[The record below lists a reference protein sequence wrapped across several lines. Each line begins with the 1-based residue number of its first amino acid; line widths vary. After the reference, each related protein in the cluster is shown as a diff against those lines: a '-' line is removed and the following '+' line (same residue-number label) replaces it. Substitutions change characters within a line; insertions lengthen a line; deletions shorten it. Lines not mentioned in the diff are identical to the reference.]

1 MDEDMKDYYETA
13 ASFSIL
19 ALFVMLLGFIFTVYT
34 FLNPRYMFK
43 RLAGGIH
50 FISALASA
58 TVCRVLHL
66 AIQHAQDEL
75 VYAFPKGAY
84 YRYGYGFYF
93 GVLVTAINLFSFFMF
108 LFYSKKRKGAKAISE
123 ELGMADE
130 AVQIGR

>member
-19 ALFVMLLGFIFTVYT
+19 AAFVMVLGFFFTVYT

-66 AIQHAQDEL
+66 SIQHAEKEV
-75 VYAFPKGAY
+75 VYAFPKGAI
-84 YRYGYGFYF
+84 RTNGFGFYF
-93 GVLVTAINLFSFFMF
+93 GILVSAINLFSFMMF
-108 LFYSKKRKGAKAISE
+108 LFYSKKRTGAKAISE
-123 ELGMADE
+123 ELGMVDE
-130 AVQIGR
+130 GVQIGR

>member
-1 MDEDMKDYYETA
+1 MKDYYETA

-19 ALFVMLLGFIFTVYT
+19 ALFVMLLGFFFTVYT

-43 RLAGGIH
+43 RLAAGIH
-50 FISALASA
+50 FISGLASA

-66 AIQHAQDEL
+66 SIQHAQDEL

-93 GVLVTAINLFSFFMF
+93 GVLVSAINLFSFFMF

-123 ELGMADE
+123 ELGMVDE
-130 AVQIGR
+130 EVQIGR